1 MRVYD
6 YFDIYFTALKSKG
19 YWCLSTCYA
28 DLICVLHASKENVK
42 IKLGFGIYSF
52 SAILMRGM
60 HAKKGDNLFA
70 LILKC
75 HRIQVFF
82 FVVWA
87 IQRMY

>member
-19 YWCLSTCYA
+19 YWGLSTCYA

-75 HRIQVFF
+75 HRIQGFF
-82 FVVWA
+82 FVV
-87 IQRMY
+87 

>member
-1 MRVYD
+1 MTTLIYTLLHLNLRVTGA
-6 YFDIYFTALKSKG
+6 FP
-19 YWCLSTCYA
+19 
-28 DLICVLHASKENVK
+28 HASKENVK

-75 HRIQVFF
+75 HRIQGFL
-82 FVVWA
+82 FVV
-87 IQRMY
+87 